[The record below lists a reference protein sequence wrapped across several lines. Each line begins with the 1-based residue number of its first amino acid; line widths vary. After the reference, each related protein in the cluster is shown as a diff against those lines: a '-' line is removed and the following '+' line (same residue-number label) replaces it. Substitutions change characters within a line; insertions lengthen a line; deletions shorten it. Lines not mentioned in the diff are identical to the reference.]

1 METTLFKSIARKIP
15 LNLRVGCAST
25 YPLGNCSIIPY
36 DNNKY
41 LCAAREFYYFLRRGY
56 YEHPWGSYTNVGMHF
71 CFLDNDFFPIVDN
84 HKLIAK
90 ITGMETRDVAFEDP
104 RLFKWKGHFLLS
116 CSAINPK
123 MQDAYRRVAIQVFH
137 LDFSKK
143 NMIGLHGIFNSRKYI
158 SDKTCEKNWLAVQDK
173 IGDMV
178 QLIGKNGINVVNILN
193 KTTQIIRSKI
203 ELPSNIR
210 GNTPLIRLDNGKYI
224 CIVHWRS
231 DIDSMDYY
239 HNFVL
244 FDSNLQIEFIS
255 KSFKFDNVFPTEFCS
270 SMFNLI
276 DSSKIGITV
285 CENDCF

>member
-1 METTLFKSIARKIP
+1 M
-15 LNLRVGCAST
+15 
-25 YPLGNCSIIPY
+25 
-36 DNNKY
+36 
-41 LCAAREFYYFLRRGY
+41 
-56 YEHPWGSYTNVGMHF
+56 
-71 CFLDNDFFPIVDN
+71 
-84 HKLIAK
+84 
-90 ITGMETRDVAFEDP
+90 
-104 RLFKWKGHFLLS
+104 LS
-116 CSAINPK
+116 CSAINSK
-123 MQDAYRRVAIQVFH
+123 MENAFGRVATQVFA

-143 NMIGLHGIFNSRKYI
+143 NIVGLRGVFNSRKYM
-158 SDKTCEKNWLAVQDK
+158 SDKTCEKNWMAVQGK

-193 KTTQIIRSKI
+193 KTTQSIKSKI

-210 GNTPLIRLDNGKYI
+210 GNTPLLRLDNGKYI
-224 CIVHWRS
+224 CIVHWINTANS
-231 DIDSMDYY
+231 LDYY

-244 FDSNLQIEFIS
+244 FDSNLRIESIS